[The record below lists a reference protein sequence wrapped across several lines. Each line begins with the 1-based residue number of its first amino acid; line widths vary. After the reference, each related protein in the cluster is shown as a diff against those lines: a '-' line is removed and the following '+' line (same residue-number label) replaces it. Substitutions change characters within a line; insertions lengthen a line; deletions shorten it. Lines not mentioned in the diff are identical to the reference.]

1 MSDKSNSSIS
11 AMINSMLE
19 DVVALLRGHIELAK
33 AEIKESVSSFLKSSE
48 LLLVAIFIGHL
59 ALISLLVTAGF
70 GLVAAGLAPWAA
82 FLVISLVLLGLTG
95 LIIWAGIRKLKS
107 LSKSHRTVDAFNET
121 AETLRTLRDAE

>member
-33 AEIKESVSSFLKSSE
+33 AEIKESVSSFLKSSV